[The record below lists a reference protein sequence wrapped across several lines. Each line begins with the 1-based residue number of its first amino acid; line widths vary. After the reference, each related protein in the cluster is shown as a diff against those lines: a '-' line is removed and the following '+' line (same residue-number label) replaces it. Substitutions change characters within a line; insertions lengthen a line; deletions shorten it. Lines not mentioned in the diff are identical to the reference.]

1 MKEVKYIFF
10 DIDGTLI
17 SHVGVSHIP
26 EETRKAVTLLREA
39 GHIPAI
45 ATGRGA
51 FLAHQAAEEF
61 GINYL
66 VCSGGAQIITHGKE
80 IFRAWFPDGALDSF
94 RKTAAEFPDRT
105 AAIDD
110 RYLYAGRAFSPYY
123 DYFNNQAGYNCIR
136 PLNDMKRAIICY
148 VMIPPGLL
156 NQKHGLFFSP
166 PEGVRLE
173 LMRDFTEARCAGTSK
188 WNGIERLIEHE
199 GANIDDVIVFGDGPN
214 DVEMI
219 ERANIGVAVGRSSDD
234 AKNAA
239 DYVCDDIDNG
249 GILKACKHLGLI

>member
-1 MKEVKYIFF
+1 MKYVFF

-17 SHVGVSHIP
+17 SHAGISHIP
-26 EETRKAVTLLREA
+26 DETLRAVSLLREA

-51 FLAHQAAEEF
+51 FLARQAAIDF
-61 GINYL
+61 GIDYL
-66 VCSGGAQIITHGKE
+66 VCSGGAQVLSRGKE
-80 IFRAWFPDGALDSF
+80 IFTAYFPDEHIDAF
-94 RKTAAEFPDRT
+94 RAIAAKFPDKS

-110 RYLYAGRAFSPYY
+110 RYLYAGQAFSPYY

-136 PLNDMKRAIICY
+136 PLNDMTRAIICY
-148 VMIPPGLL
+148 VMIPPKFLTHE
-156 NQKHGLFFSP
+156 HGLFFSP

-214 DVEMI
+214 DIEMI
-219 ERANIGVAVGRSSDD
+219 ERANIGVAVGRSADGVKS
-234 AKNAA
+234 AA
-239 DYVCDDIDNG
+239 DYVCDDIDEG
-249 GILKACKHLGLI
+249 GILKACKYLGLI